1 MTGAAIFAAVL
12 RTLWGILWRLLAACL
27 ILLLL
32 ILLVPVRYR
41 VEGSVQDR
49 DGGEFPD
56 WNRLKEK
63 TRISGRISWLF
74 PVLEFRISW
83 PEKAG
88 SGLRILGF
96 SVKPGKHR
104 KKEEPATESSPKEEK
119 QKKASVWKKEE
130 LLSVLRHPD
139 TKTAIG
145 AVLRETGTFL
155 GRLLPGEW
163 SLSGTAGLGEPEQ
176 TGKLMEAQS
185 ILFPLVCDHVWVQPD
200 FEHCLADL
208 TFFARGKLRLIHLL
222 AAGIRLLCSRKVML
236 LVRRFMACRETA
248 EESAKKIN
256 RETAEESAQ
265 EKERPDKAEK
275 SAQKKEKTTEH
286 IEDRNHKQ

>member
-49 DGGEFPD
+49 DGGESPD

-74 PVLEFRISW
+74 PVLELRISW
-83 PEKAG
+83 PEEAG
-88 SGLRILGF
+88 SGLRIFGF
-96 SVKPGKHR
+96 SVKTGKHR
-104 KKEEPATESSPKEEK
+104 KKEEPAPESSPKEEK
-119 QKKASVWKKEE
+119 QKKAVVWKKEE
-130 LLSVLRHPD
+130 LLSVLQHPD
-139 TKTAIG
+139 TKTAID
-145 AVLRETGTFL
+145 AVLRETGTFF

-222 AAGIRLLCSRKVML
+222 AAGIRLLCSRKVMP
-236 LVRRFMACRETA
+236 LVRKIMACRETA
-248 EESAKKIN
+248 EESAQKKEN
-256 RETAEESAQ
+256 RETAE
-265 EKERPDKAEK
+265 
-275 SAQKKEKTTEH
+275 
-286 IEDRNHKQ
+286 I